1 MEKKRENKIIEN
13 TILFHFASKSLKK
26 YDRVLQEIS
35 KFKIFG
41 TPKFGVKEN
50 GIRFYIAT
58 IKIANQEEKQEIEN
72 IALKYV

>member
-41 TPKFGVKEN
+41 TPKFGVK
-50 GIRFYIAT
+50 
-58 IKIANQEEKQEIEN
+58 
-72 IALKYV
+72 

>member
-13 TILFHFASKSLKK
+13 TILFHFASKSLRK

-35 KFKIFG
+35 KFEIFG

-50 GIRFYIAT
+50 GLRFYIAT
-58 IKIANQEEKQEIEN
+58 IKIANQKEKQEIEK
-72 IALKYV
+72 IAVKYA